1 MIELKRFE
9 NESDEELIYRICS
22 MKEQIGSWIDVAG
35 VINALTGNDF
45 GESTYRKKFQ
55 SFQKMLI
62 ANQSKF
68 ADSNAQLEELKLER
82 QLLEKEKVKFRDER
96 NEYNKLIRQEA
107 RKESYIDL
115 VKRVMSEYAPESI
128 EYKRNFEVKD
138 NGNDLII
145 HVTDV
150 HAGIKIDNFFN
161 KYNSSVLKY
170 RFSRYLDKILEIRE
184 RHGSQNAYII
194 IGEVISGLI
203 HENLRCENNQNLIEQ
218 FMTISDYLT
227 EFLSELSK
235 EFNKIHV
242 FVTPGNHS
250 RISAKKEQS
259 LKGENF
265 DHLLIPLL
273 SARLQNNSVIEFHE
287 NTIEE
292 SIAMFS
298 VRGKTVMSSHG
309 DKDTPVNVVQK
320 FSMLFHLIPDLVYLG
335 HRHSNGLTT
344 IYNTKVIESGCM
356 SGVDNYALDLRLC
369 TSPEQTVSV
378 IDNNGLV
385 CLYDI
390 QLDY

>member
-1 MIELKRFE
+1 MFKRYE
-9 NESDEELIYRICS
+9 GESDEELIYRICS
-22 MKEQIGSWIDVAG
+22 SKDQIGSWQDVAN
-35 VINALTGNDF
+35 ILNDLLGF
-45 GESTYRKKFQ
+45 EYTESKYRKQFQ
-55 SFQKMLI
+55 AFQKMLI
-62 ANQSKF
+62 ANQAKF
-68 ADSNAQLEELKLER
+68 ADSDSQLEELKLER
-82 QLLEKEKVKFRDER
+82 QLLEKEKIKFRDER

-115 VKRVMSEYAPESI
+115 VKRVMSEYAPDSI
-128 EYKRNFEVKD
+128 GYERNVEIED

-150 HAGIKIDNFFN
+150 HTGVKIDNFFN
-161 KYNSSVLKY
+161 KYNSNVLKY
-170 RFSRYLDKILEIRE
+170 RFNRYLDKIFEIRE
-184 RHGSQNAYII
+184 RHKSQNAYVI

-227 EFLSELSK
+227 DFLSELAK
-235 EFNKIHV
+235 EFNEVHIY
-242 FVTPGNHS
+242 VTPGNHS
-250 RISAKKEQS
+250 RISPKKEQN

-273 SARLQNNSVIEFHE
+273 SARLQNNKVIHFHE
-287 NTIEE
+287 NKIEE

-298 VRGKTVMSSHG
+298 VRDNIVMSSHG
-309 DKDTPVNVVQK
+309 DKDSPANVVQK
-320 FSMLFHLIPDLVYLG
+320 FSLLFKTIPDLVYLG
-335 HRHSNGLTT
+335 HRHCNGLKTV
-344 IYNTKVIESGCM
+344 YNTKIIESGCV
-356 SGVDNYALDLRLC
+356 SGADNYALDLRLC

-378 IDNNGLV
+378 VDKDGLV

>member
-22 MKEQIGSWIDVAG
+22 MKEQIGSWIDVAD

-55 SFQKMLI
+55 SFQKMLT

-82 QLLEKEKVKFRDER
+82 QLLEKEKIKFRDER

-170 RFSRYLDKILEIRE
+170 RFSKYLDKILEIRE
-184 RHGSQNAYII
+184 RHESQNAYVI

-235 EFNKIHV
+235 EFNKIHI

-298 VRGKTVMSSHG
+298 VRGKIVMSSHG
-309 DKDTPVNVVQK
+309 DKETPVNVVQK

-378 IDNNGLV
+378 IDKNGLV

-390 QLDY
+390 QLDC

>member
-1 MIELKRFE
+1 MFKRYE
-9 NESDEELIYRICS
+9 GESDEELIYRVCS
-22 MKEQIGSWIDVAG
+22 SKDQIGSWQDVAD
-35 VINALTGNDF
+35 ILNDLLGF
-45 GESTYRKKFQ
+45 EYTESKYRKQ
-55 SFQKMLI
+55 YQAFQKMLV

-96 NEYNKLIRQEA
+96 NEYNRLIRQEA

-115 VKRVMSEYAPESI
+115 VKRVMSEYAPDSI
-128 EYKRNFEVKD
+128 EYERNVEIED

-145 HVTDV
+145 HVTDIHTGV
-150 HAGIKIDNFFN
+150 KIDNFFN
-161 KYNSSVLKY
+161 KYNINVLKY
-170 RFSRYLDKILEIRE
+170 RFNRYLDKIFEIRE
-184 RHGSQNAYII
+184 RHKSQNAHVI

-227 EFLSELSK
+227 DFLSELSK
-235 EFNKIHV
+235 EFNEVHIY
-242 FVTPGNHS
+242 VTPGNHS
-250 RISAKKEQS
+250 RISPKKEQN

-273 SARLQNNSVIEFHE
+273 SARLQNNNVVHFHE
-287 NTIEE
+287 NKIEE
-292 SIAMFS
+292 SIAMFN
-298 VRGKTVMSSHG
+298 VRGNVVMSSHG
-309 DKDTPVNVVQK
+309 DKDSPANVVQK
-320 FSMLFHLIPDLVYLG
+320 FSLLFKTIPDLVYFG
-335 HRHSNGLTT
+335 HRHCNGLTT
-344 IYNTKVIESGCM
+344 VYNTKIIESGCV
-356 SGVDNYALDLRLC
+356 SGADSYALDLRLC

-378 IDNNGLV
+378 VDRDGLV

>member
-22 MKEQIGSWIDVAG
+22 MKEQIGSWQDVAG

-45 GESTYRKKFQ
+45 GESTYRKKYQ
-55 SFQKMLI
+55 SFQKMLT

-128 EYKRNFEVKD
+128 EYKRNYEIKD

-145 HVTDV
+145 HVTDI
-150 HAGIKIDNFFN
+150 HTGIKINNFFN
-161 KYNSSVLKY
+161 KYDTNVLKH
-170 RFSRYLDKILEIRE
+170 RFNKYLNEILEIRE
-184 RHGSQNAYII
+184 RHESQNAYVI
-194 IGEVISGLI
+194 IGEIISGLI
-203 HENLRCENNQNLIEQ
+203 HENLRCENNKNLIEQ

-227 EFLSELSK
+227 DFLLELSK
-235 EFNKIHV
+235 EFNKVHV

-273 SARLQNNSVIEFHE
+273 SARLQNNNIVEFHE

-292 SIAMFS
+292 SIAVFG
-298 VRGKTVMSSHG
+298 VRNKVIMSSHG
-309 DKDTPVNVVQK
+309 DKDTPANVVQK
-320 FSMLFHLIPDLVYLG
+320 FSMLFHTIPDLVYLG
-335 HRHSNGLTT
+335 HRHTNGLTT
-344 IYNTKVIESGCM
+344 VYNTKVIESGCM
-356 SGVDNYALDLRLC
+356 SGADSYALDLRLC
-369 TSPEQTVSV
+369 TKPEQTVSV
-378 IDNNGLV
+378 VSENGLV

-390 QLDY
+390 QLD

>member
-55 SFQKMLI
+55 SFQKMLT

-170 RFSRYLDKILEIRE
+170 RFGRYLDKILEIRE

-250 RISAKKEQS
+250 RISAKKEQG